1 MVFWSH
7 RTPCKSPRASIRVMN
22 CAMCVASSHLFCVR
36 IQGRYLQDSFP
47 KTLSSQVHCVSR
59 NRWPS
64 IWLILQ
70 KSFSRHFDV
79 PMTCEAL
86 ELLFGTSFQQLE
98 SLVTHTQKLGAQ
110 LAPPAFKGLRL
121 ACCVAH
127 VPNLRLMVFSLMMV
141 IRITEQS
148 GVACGESGDGDPV
161 VKPEWRWS

>member
-1 MVFWSH
+1 M
-7 RTPCKSPRASIRVMN
+7 
-22 CAMCVASSHLFCVR
+22 
-36 IQGRYLQDSFP
+36 
-47 KTLSSQVHCVSR
+47 SR

-64 IWLILQ
+64 IWLVLQ

-79 PMTCEAL
+79 PVTCKAL
-86 ELLFGTSFQQLE
+86 ELLFWTSFQQLE

-127 VPNLRLMVFSLMMV
+127 VPNLRLMVFSLMLV

-148 GVACGESGDGDPV
+148 GVPSPRKCRTSSNSHAVNLVVPGARSANCRSQLESAA
-161 VKPEWRWS
+161 KPHSRIHSTSQNWF